1 MDYWAGGA
9 MPQQY
14 GPVGPRT
21 SQYKSSYVNRVASNE
36 STKQRTPII
45 ASQRAWA
52 ESRSVYEYFSFRET
66 SAKQLVPSFAKVVE
80 SAASTHVS
88 T

>member
-1 MDYWAGGA
+1 

-36 STKQRTPII
+36 STKQRTTIL

-52 ESRSVYEYFSFRET
+52 ASQSAYEWFSFRET
-66 SAKQLVPSFAKVVE
+66 AVKQLVPSFAKVVQ
-80 SAASTHVS
+80 SAA
-88 T
+88 